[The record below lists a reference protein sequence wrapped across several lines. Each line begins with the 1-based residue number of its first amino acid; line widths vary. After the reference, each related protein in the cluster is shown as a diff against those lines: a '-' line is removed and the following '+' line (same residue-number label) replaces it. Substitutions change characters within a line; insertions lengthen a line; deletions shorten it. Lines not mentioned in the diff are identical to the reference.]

1 VIRTLVLFV
10 VGASVLF
17 FFDSTITITA
27 GILILF
33 ATIVSGVFA
42 TATPEFLTRDRGDA
56 GLDG

>member
-1 VIRTLVLFV
+1 MIRTLVLFG

-33 ATIVSGVFA
+33 ASIVSGVFA
-42 TATPEFLTRDRGDA
+42 TATPEFLKGEREDA
-56 GLDG
+56 G

>member
-33 ATIVSGVFA
+33 ASIVSGVYA
-42 TATPEFLTRDRGDA
+42 TATPEFMKGDRGDA
-56 GLDG
+56 A

>member
-1 VIRTLVLFV
+1 MIRTLVLFV

-33 ATIVSGVFA
+33 AAIVSGVFA
-42 TATPEFLTRDRGDA
+42 TATPEFLTGDRGDQ
-56 GLDG
+56 G

>member
-1 VIRTLVLFV
+1 MIRTLVLFV

-17 FFDSTITITA
+17 FFDSTVTITA

-42 TATPEFLTRDRGDA
+42 TATPEFLTRDREDA
-56 GLDG
+56 G

>member
-1 VIRTLVLFV
+1 MIRTLVLFV

-17 FFDSTITITA
+17 IFDSTITITA

-42 TATPEFLTRDRGDA
+42 TATPELMKGEREDV
-56 GLDG
+56 

>member
-17 FFDSTITITA
+17 FFDSTVTVTA

-33 ATIVSGVFA
+33 ASIVSGVFA
-42 TATPEFLTRDRGDA
+42 TATPEFMKGEREDA
-56 GLDG
+56 G